1 MQVHHQACAPLETL
15 PPQLTKPM
23 GSDSIKNASCKGAI
37 MAKDLT
43 INMAQLSHALN
54 ELHVAWRSQTWAGL
68 PTVVGNCLSTLG
80 YTHAWAQQQQG
91 VISHFLDALQTLAH
105 AVERVGLQMHARGVE
120 PAYHHRKHMAQ
131 VVTSMT
137 ALLLARRD
145 GNTLSN
151 QQICHELLLVVC
163 ALGHD
168 VLHDGRRNRS
178 LREAEI
184 RSAIFVTSMMKRAG
198 ISTYWRTRVA
208 TIIELTDP
216 VDSIKNHALHFNNR
230 DLEDLMVCCVLTN
243 EADILAS
250 TLPDVGAGLTE
261 ELAAELGKHYPKE
274 SQGLRS
280 NNGRIFFL
288 KELALFSSTASHR
301 LGLPAIRH
309 QQLVALGAA

>member
-1 MQVHHQACAPLETL
+1 VVSRFM
-15 PPQLTKPM
+15 
-23 GSDSIKNASCKGAI
+23 NA
-37 MAKDLT
+37 
-43 INMAQLSHALN
+43 
-54 ELHVAWRSQTWAGL
+54 LH
-68 PTVVGNCLSTLG
+68 
-80 YTHAWAQQQQG
+80 
-91 VISHFLDALQTLAH
+91 TLAED
-105 AVERVGLQMHARGVE
+105 VECIGLDMQEGGVE

-151 QQICHELLLVVC
+151 QQICHELSLVVC

-198 ISTYWRTRVA
+198 LSTYWRTRVA

-216 VDSIKNHALHFNNR
+216 VDSIKNHALYFNNR

>member
-1 MQVHHQACAPLETL
+1 
-15 PPQLTKPM
+15 
-23 GSDSIKNASCKGAI
+23 

-43 INMAQLSHALN
+43 INMAQVSHALN
-54 ELHVAWRSQTWAGL
+54 ELHESWRSQTWAGL

-80 YTHAWAQQQQG
+80 YTHAWAQQQRG
-91 VISHFLDALQTLAH
+91 VVSRFMNALHTLAED
-105 AVERVGLQMHARGVE
+105 VECIGLDMQERGVE

-137 ALLLARRD
+137 ALLLARRNN
-145 GNTLSN
+145 NTLNN
-151 QQICHELLLVVC
+151 QQMCQELSLVVC

-168 VLHDGRRNRS
+168 VLHDGQRNKSR
-178 LREAEI
+178 REAEI
-184 RSAIFVTSMMKRAG
+184 RSASYVTSMMKVAG
-198 ISTYWRTRVA
+198 LGTYWRTRVA

-216 VDSIKNHALHFNNR
+216 VDSVTNHAVHAVRANNR
-230 DLEDLMVCCVLTN
+230 DLKDLMVCCVLTN

-250 TLPDVGAGLTE
+250 TLPDLGAGLTE
-261 ELAAELGKHYPKE
+261 ELAAEWDQYYPKE

-280 NNGRIFFL
+280 NDGRIFFL
-288 KELALFSSTASHR
+288 KRLALFSSTASHR